1 MARSQQVTSEE
12 ASVSKEHR
20 LARDVG
26 SEAWSDGIGAQ
37 QDRAS
42 GTEWLDMVSGYI

>member
-1 MARSQQVTSEE
+1 MLVAPSQQVMSEE
-12 ASVSKEHR
+12 ANVSKEHR

-26 SEAWSDGIGAQ
+26 SEAWSNGIGAQ

-42 GTEWLDMVSGYI
+42 GTESG